1 MKIFRTY
8 KNNRAIELIM
18 AICNS
23 EKLDVSV
30 KYETNAIGDDMII
43 VKGDRE
49 EVETLEQIFNMVF

>member
-1 MKIFRTY
+1 
-8 KNNRAIELIM
+8 M